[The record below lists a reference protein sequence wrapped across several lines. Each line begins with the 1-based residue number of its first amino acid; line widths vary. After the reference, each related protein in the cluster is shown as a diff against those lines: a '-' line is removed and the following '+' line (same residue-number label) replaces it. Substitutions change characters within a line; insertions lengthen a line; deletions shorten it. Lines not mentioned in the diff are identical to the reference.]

1 MQGSASEGGTGV
13 REPFSGGGWARFA
26 ATAGAVATAYLAM
39 RQLGSREAVSLDPTS
54 DANTSVTAG
63 ESGDTQRRWWAPK
76 GAWPF
81 GVRSQG
87 PNRTPETVKR
97 GGGRGSPARA
107 ALGASQEV
115 VMTTAPISN
124 KARRKADRDAARAAR
139 RVAAAVAAPPKPPK
153 PPRPARDSEVALL
166 TLHGHLS
173 KALAQ
178 IDGASIG
185 EEPEF
190 IHRLRTSS
198 RRARV
203 AARVWARPLGTTLG
217 AREVKRVGVALRTVG
232 RAAGP
237 VRDLDVW
244 VGSLPG
250 IAKREAPD
258 VDVAP
263 LVALA
268 EEHRQAA
275 LTDFRRMMDDP
286 EVAWLRHTFLP
297 RIAARCA
304 HLHETDE
311 SVRMT
316 LRASWKK
323 PTEEAIAYIER
334 MGVPLSGWAA
344 RRAEAIRNGVSA
356 IEAAQP
362 FVEEVFAHDV
372 RLIGK
377 RVRYTIEL
385 FQNCWDQPAATDAMA
400 AGVASYT
407 AIQESLGDWHDHIV
421 WHDRI
426 VEGAEILAVRNAE
439 ARASAPDGTTPEMID
454 IAPFLRLSAHIRQSK
469 ARTFDA
475 IAATWE
481 SRLAMSALARA
492 VGKATKS

>member
-1 MQGSASEGGTGV
+1 MATTKLSRKDRRRAAQAAKRDARNASA
-13 REPFSGGGWARFA
+13 PP
-26 ATAGAVATAYLAM
+26 
-39 RQLGSREAVSLDPTS
+39 PTS
-54 DANTSVTAG
+54 
-63 ESGDTQRRWWAPK
+63 
-76 GAWPF
+76 
-81 GVRSQG
+81 
-87 PNRTPETVKR
+87 TPPA
-97 GGGRGSPARA
+97 PAR
-107 ALGASQEV
+107 
-115 VMTTAPISN
+115 
-124 KARRKADRDAARAAR
+124 
-139 RVAAAVAAPPKPPK
+139 PPK
-153 PPRPARDSEVALL
+153 PPRPATEAETAIL

-178 IDGASIG
+178 IDGASLG
-185 EEPEF
+185 QEPEF

-203 AARVWARPLGTTLG
+203 AARVWARPLGTALG
-217 AREVKRVGVALRTVG
+217 AREVKRAGVALRTIG

-250 IAKREAPD
+250 IARREAPD

-263 LVALA
+263 LVALF

-275 LTDFRRMMDDP
+275 LVDFRRLIEDP
-286 EVAWLRHTFLP
+286 DVAWLRYTFLP
-297 RIAARCA
+297 RIAALCA

-311 SVRMT
+311 PIRMR
-316 LRASWKK
+316 LRAFWKA
-323 PTEEAIAYIER
+323 PTEEAIAAIEQ
-334 MGVPLSGWAA
+334 MGGPLSGWAE
-344 RRAEAIRNGVSA
+344 RRAEAIRNGAST

-385 FQNCWDQPAATDAMA
+385 FQNCWDQQGATDAMA

-407 AIQESLGDWHDHIV
+407 AIQEALGDWHDHIV

-426 VEGAEILAVRNAE
+426 VEGAEILAMRNAE
-439 ARASAPDGTTPEMID
+439 ALAGATDGAPPETVD
-454 IAPFLRLSAHIRQSK
+454 VAPFLRLSAHIRQSK

-481 SRLAMSALARA
+481 GRLKMTDLARA
-492 VGKATKS
+492 VRQATKK

>member
-1 MQGSASEGGTGV
+1 MATTKLSRKDRRRAAQAAKRDARNASA
-13 REPFSGGGWARFA
+13 PP
-26 ATAGAVATAYLAM
+26 
-39 RQLGSREAVSLDPTS
+39 PTS
-54 DANTSVTAG
+54 TPP
-63 ESGDTQRRWWAPK
+63 AP
-76 GAWPF
+76 
-81 GVRSQG
+81 VR
-87 PNRTPETVKR
+87 
-97 GGGRGSPARA
+97 
-107 ALGASQEV
+107 
-115 VMTTAPISN
+115 
-124 KARRKADRDAARAAR
+124 
-139 RVAAAVAAPPKPPK
+139 PPK
-153 PPRPARDSEVALL
+153 PPRPATESEAAIL

-178 IDGASIG
+178 IDGASLG
-185 EEPEF
+185 QEPEF

-203 AARVWARPLGTTLG
+203 AARVWARPLGTALG
-217 AREVKRVGVALRTVG
+217 AREVKRAGVALRTIG

-250 IAKREAPD
+250 IARREAPD

-263 LVALA
+263 LVALF

-275 LTDFRRMMDDP
+275 LVDFRRLIEDP
-286 EVAWLRHTFLP
+286 DVAWLRYTFLP
-297 RIAARCA
+297 RIAALCA

-311 SVRMT
+311 PIRMR
-316 LRASWKK
+316 LRAFWKA
-323 PTEEAIAYIER
+323 PTEEAIAAIEQ
-334 MGVPLSGWAA
+334 MGGPLSGWAV
-344 RRAEAIRNGVSA
+344 RRAEAIRNGAST

-385 FQNCWDQPAATDAMA
+385 FQNCWDQQGATDAMA

-407 AIQESLGDWHDHIV
+407 AIQEALGDWHDHIV

-426 VEGAEILAVRNAE
+426 VEGAEILAMRNAE
-439 ARASAPDGTTPEMID
+439 ALAGATDGAPPETVD
-454 IAPFLRLSAHIRQSK
+454 VAPFLRLSAHIRQSK

-481 SRLAMSALARA
+481 GRLKMTDLARA
-492 VGKATKS
+492 VRQATKK

>member
-1 MQGSASEGGTGV
+1 MATTKLSRKERRRAAQAAKRDARNASA
-13 REPFSGGGWARFA
+13 PP
-26 ATAGAVATAYLAM
+26 
-39 RQLGSREAVSLDPTS
+39 PTS
-54 DANTSVTAG
+54 
-63 ESGDTQRRWWAPK
+63 
-76 GAWPF
+76 
-81 GVRSQG
+81 
-87 PNRTPETVKR
+87 TPPA
-97 GGGRGSPARA
+97 PAR
-107 ALGASQEV
+107 
-115 VMTTAPISN
+115 
-124 KARRKADRDAARAAR
+124 
-139 RVAAAVAAPPKPPK
+139 PPK
-153 PPRPARDSEVALL
+153 PPRPATEAETAIL

-178 IDGASIG
+178 IDGASLG
-185 EEPEF
+185 QEPEF

-203 AARVWARPLGTTLG
+203 AARVWARPLGTALG
-217 AREVKRVGVALRTVG
+217 AREVKRAGVALRTIG

-250 IAKREAPD
+250 IARREAPD

-263 LVALA
+263 LVALF

-275 LTDFRRMMDDP
+275 LVDFRRLIEDP
-286 EVAWLRHTFLP
+286 DVTWLRYTFLP
-297 RIAARCA
+297 RIAALCA

-311 SVRMT
+311 PIRMR
-316 LRASWKK
+316 LRAFWKA
-323 PTEEAIAYIER
+323 PTEEAIAAIEQ
-334 MGVPLSGWAA
+334 MGGPLSGWAE
-344 RRAEAIRNGVSA
+344 RRAEAIRNGAST

-385 FQNCWDQPAATDAMA
+385 FQNCWDQQGATDAMA

-407 AIQESLGDWHDHIV
+407 AIQEALGDWHDHIV

-426 VEGAEILAVRNAE
+426 VEGAEILAMRNAE
-439 ARASAPDGTTPEMID
+439 ALAGATDGAPPETVD
-454 IAPFLRLSAHIRQSK
+454 VAPFLRLSAHIRQSK

-481 SRLAMSALARA
+481 GRLKMTDLARA
-492 VGKATKS
+492 VRQATKK

>member
-1 MQGSASEGGTGV
+1 MAMTKLSRKDRQRAERTLKRDARNASA
-13 REPFSGGGWARFA
+13 P
-26 ATAGAVATAYLAM
+26 
-39 RQLGSREAVSLDPTS
+39 PPPP
-54 DANTSVTAG
+54 
-63 ESGDTQRRWWAPK
+63 APP
-76 GAWPF
+76 A
-81 GVRSQG
+81 
-87 PNRTPETVKR
+87 
-97 GGGRGSPARA
+97 PAR
-107 ALGASQEV
+107 
-115 VMTTAPISN
+115 
-124 KARRKADRDAARAAR
+124 
-139 RVAAAVAAPPKPPK
+139 PPK
-153 PPRPARDSEVALL
+153 PPRPATEAEAAMLA
-166 TLHGHLS
+166 LHGHLS

-178 IDGASIG
+178 IEG
-185 EEPEF
+185 ESLGQEPEF

-203 AARVWARPLGTTLG
+203 AARVWARPLGTALG
-217 AREVKRVGVALRTVG
+217 AREVKRAGVALRTIG

-250 IAKREAPD
+250 LARREAPD

-263 LVALA
+263 LVALF
-268 EEHRQAA
+268 EEHRRAA
-275 LTDFRRMMDDP
+275 LVDFRRLIEDP

-311 SVRMT
+311 PIRMR
-316 LRASWKK
+316 LRAFWKA
-323 PTEEAIAYIER
+323 PTEEAIAYIEQ
-334 MGVPLSGWAA
+334 MGGPLSGWAA
-344 RRAEAIRNGVSA
+344 RRAEAIRNGASTV
-356 IEAAQP
+356 EAAQP

-385 FQNCWDQPAATDAMA
+385 FQNCWDQQGATDAMA

-407 AIQESLGDWHDHIV
+407 AIQEALGDWHDHLV

-426 VEGAEILAVRNAE
+426 VEGAEILAMRNAE
-439 ARASAPDGTTPEMID
+439 ALAGATDGVAPEAVD

-481 SRLAMSALARA
+481 GRLKMTDLARA
-492 VGKATKS
+492 VRQATKQ

>member
-1 MQGSASEGGTGV
+1 MATTKLSRKERRRAAQAAKRDARNASA
-13 REPFSGGGWARFA
+13 PP
-26 ATAGAVATAYLAM
+26 
-39 RQLGSREAVSLDPTS
+39 PTS
-54 DANTSVTAG
+54 
-63 ESGDTQRRWWAPK
+63 
-76 GAWPF
+76 
-81 GVRSQG
+81 
-87 PNRTPETVKR
+87 TPPA
-97 GGGRGSPARA
+97 PAR
-107 ALGASQEV
+107 
-115 VMTTAPISN
+115 
-124 KARRKADRDAARAAR
+124 
-139 RVAAAVAAPPKPPK
+139 PPK
-153 PPRPARDSEVALL
+153 PPRPATEAETAIL

-178 IDGASIG
+178 IDGASLG
-185 EEPEF
+185 QEPEF

-203 AARVWARPLGTTLG
+203 AARVWARPLGTALG
-217 AREVKRVGVALRTVG
+217 AREVKRAGVALRTIG

-250 IAKREAPD
+250 IAHREAPD

-263 LVALA
+263 LVALF

-275 LTDFRRMMDDP
+275 LVDFRRLIEDP
-286 EVAWLRHTFLP
+286 DVAWLRYTFLP
-297 RIAARCA
+297 RIAALCA

-311 SVRMT
+311 PIRMR
-316 LRASWKK
+316 LRAFWKA
-323 PTEEAIAYIER
+323 PTEEAITAIEQ
-334 MGVPLSGWAA
+334 MGGPLSGWAE
-344 RRAEAIRNGVSA
+344 RRAEAIRNGAST

-385 FQNCWDQPAATDAMA
+385 FQNCWDQQGATDAMA

-407 AIQESLGDWHDHIV
+407 AIQEALGDWHDHIV

-426 VEGAEILAVRNAE
+426 VEGAEILAMRNAE
-439 ARASAPDGTTPEMID
+439 ALAGATDGAPPETVD
-454 IAPFLRLSAHIRQSK
+454 VAPFLRLSAHIRQSK

-481 SRLAMSALARA
+481 GRLKMTDLARA
-492 VGKATKS
+492 VRQATKK

>member
-1 MQGSASEGGTGV
+1 MATTKLSRKERRRAAQAAKRDARNASA
-13 REPFSGGGWARFA
+13 PP
-26 ATAGAVATAYLAM
+26 
-39 RQLGSREAVSLDPTS
+39 PTS
-54 DANTSVTAG
+54 
-63 ESGDTQRRWWAPK
+63 
-76 GAWPF
+76 
-81 GVRSQG
+81 
-87 PNRTPETVKR
+87 TPPA
-97 GGGRGSPARA
+97 PAR
-107 ALGASQEV
+107 
-115 VMTTAPISN
+115 
-124 KARRKADRDAARAAR
+124 
-139 RVAAAVAAPPKPPK
+139 PPK
-153 PPRPARDSEVALL
+153 PPRPATEAETAIL

-178 IDGASIG
+178 FDGASLG
-185 EEPEF
+185 QEPEF

-203 AARVWARPLGTTLG
+203 AARVWARPLGTALG
-217 AREVKRVGVALRTVG
+217 AREVKRAGVALRTIG

-250 IAKREAPD
+250 IARREAPD

-263 LVALA
+263 LVALF

-275 LTDFRRMMDDP
+275 LVDFRRLIEDP
-286 EVAWLRHTFLP
+286 DVAWLRYTFLP
-297 RIAARCA
+297 RIAALCA

-311 SVRMT
+311 PIRMR
-316 LRASWKK
+316 LRAFWKA
-323 PTEEAIAYIER
+323 PTEEAIAAIEQ
-334 MGVPLSGWAA
+334 MGGPLSGWAE
-344 RRAEAIRNGVSA
+344 RRAEAIRNGAST

-385 FQNCWDQPAATDAMA
+385 FQNCWDQQGATDAMA

-407 AIQESLGDWHDHIV
+407 AIQEALGDWHDHIV

-426 VEGAEILAVRNAE
+426 VEGAEILAMRNAE
-439 ARASAPDGTTPEMID
+439 ALAGATDGAPPETVD
-454 IAPFLRLSAHIRQSK
+454 VAPFLRLSAHIRQSK

-481 SRLAMSALARA
+481 GRLKMTDLARA
-492 VGKATKS
+492 VRQATKK

>member
-1 MQGSASEGGTGV
+1 MATTKLSRKDRRRAAQAAKRDARNASA
-13 REPFSGGGWARFA
+13 PP
-26 ATAGAVATAYLAM
+26 
-39 RQLGSREAVSLDPTS
+39 PTS
-54 DANTSVTAG
+54 
-63 ESGDTQRRWWAPK
+63 
-76 GAWPF
+76 
-81 GVRSQG
+81 
-87 PNRTPETVKR
+87 TPPA
-97 GGGRGSPARA
+97 PAR
-107 ALGASQEV
+107 
-115 VMTTAPISN
+115 
-124 KARRKADRDAARAAR
+124 
-139 RVAAAVAAPPKPPK
+139 PPK
-153 PPRPARDSEVALL
+153 PPRPATESEAAIL

-178 IDGASIG
+178 IDGASLG
-185 EEPEF
+185 QEPEF

-203 AARVWARPLGTTLG
+203 AARVWARPLGTALG
-217 AREVKRVGVALRTVG
+217 AREVKRAGVALRTIG

-250 IAKREAPD
+250 IARREAPD

-263 LVALA
+263 LVALF

-275 LTDFRRMMDDP
+275 LVDFRRLIEDP
-286 EVAWLRHTFLP
+286 DVAWLRYTFLP
-297 RIAARCA
+297 RIAALCA

-311 SVRMT
+311 PIRMR
-316 LRASWKK
+316 LRAFWKA
-323 PTEEAIAYIER
+323 PTEEAIAAIEQ
-334 MGVPLSGWAA
+334 MGGPLSGWAE
-344 RRAEAIRNGVSA
+344 RRAEAIRNGAST

-372 RLIGK
+372 RLISK

-385 FQNCWDQPAATDAMA
+385 FQNCWNQQGATDAMA

-407 AIQESLGDWHDHIV
+407 AIQEALGDWHDHIV

-426 VEGAEILAVRNAE
+426 VEGAEILAMRNAE
-439 ARASAPDGTTPEMID
+439 ALAGATDGAPPETVD
-454 IAPFLRLSAHIRQSK
+454 VAPFLRLSAHIRQSK

-481 SRLAMSALARA
+481 GRLKMTDLARA
-492 VGKATKS
+492 VRQATKK

>member
-1 MQGSASEGGTGV
+1 MATTKLSRKDRRRAAQAAKRDARNASA
-13 REPFSGGGWARFA
+13 PP
-26 ATAGAVATAYLAM
+26 
-39 RQLGSREAVSLDPTS
+39 PTS
-54 DANTSVTAG
+54 
-63 ESGDTQRRWWAPK
+63 
-76 GAWPF
+76 
-81 GVRSQG
+81 
-87 PNRTPETVKR
+87 TPPA
-97 GGGRGSPARA
+97 PAR
-107 ALGASQEV
+107 
-115 VMTTAPISN
+115 
-124 KARRKADRDAARAAR
+124 
-139 RVAAAVAAPPKPPK
+139 PPK
-153 PPRPARDSEVALL
+153 PPRPATESEAAIL

-178 IDGASIG
+178 IDGASLG
-185 EEPEF
+185 QEPEF

-203 AARVWARPLGTTLG
+203 AARVWARPLGTALG
-217 AREVKRVGVALRTVG
+217 AREVKRAGVALRTIG

-250 IAKREAPD
+250 IARREAPD

-263 LVALA
+263 LVALF

-275 LTDFRRMMDDP
+275 LVDFRRLIEDP
-286 EVAWLRHTFLP
+286 DVAWLRYTFLP
-297 RIAARCA
+297 RIAALCA

-311 SVRMT
+311 PIRMR
-316 LRASWKK
+316 LRAFWKA
-323 PTEEAIAYIER
+323 PTEEAIAAIEQ
-334 MGVPLSGWAA
+334 MGGPLSGWAV
-344 RRAEAIRNGVSA
+344 RRAEAIRNGAST

-377 RVRYTIEL
+377 RVRYTMEL
-385 FQNCWDQPAATDAMA
+385 FQNCWDQQGATDAMA

-407 AIQESLGDWHDHIV
+407 AIQEALGDWHDHIV

-426 VEGAEILAVRNAE
+426 VEGAEILAMRNAE
-439 ARASAPDGTTPEMID
+439 ALAGATDGAPPETVD
-454 IAPFLRLSAHIRQSK
+454 VAPFLRLSAHIRQSK

-481 SRLAMSALARA
+481 GRLKMTDLARA
-492 VGKATKS
+492 VRQATKK

>member
-1 MQGSASEGGTGV
+1 MATTKLSRKERRRAAQAAKRDARNASA
-13 REPFSGGGWARFA
+13 PP
-26 ATAGAVATAYLAM
+26 
-39 RQLGSREAVSLDPTS
+39 PTS
-54 DANTSVTAG
+54 
-63 ESGDTQRRWWAPK
+63 
-76 GAWPF
+76 
-81 GVRSQG
+81 
-87 PNRTPETVKR
+87 TPPA
-97 GGGRGSPARA
+97 PAR
-107 ALGASQEV
+107 
-115 VMTTAPISN
+115 
-124 KARRKADRDAARAAR
+124 
-139 RVAAAVAAPPKPPK
+139 PPK
-153 PPRPARDSEVALL
+153 PPRPATEAETAIL

-178 IDGASIG
+178 IDGASLG
-185 EEPEF
+185 QEPEF

-203 AARVWARPLGTTLG
+203 AARVWARPLGTALG
-217 AREVKRVGVALRTVG
+217 AREVKRAGVALRTIG

-250 IAKREAPD
+250 IARREAPD

-263 LVALA
+263 LVALF

-275 LTDFRRMMDDP
+275 LVDFRRLIEDP
-286 EVAWLRHTFLP
+286 DVAWLRYTFLP
-297 RIAARCA
+297 RIAALCA

-311 SVRMT
+311 PIRMR
-316 LRASWKK
+316 LRAFWKA
-323 PTEEAIAYIER
+323 PTEEAIAAIEQ
-334 MGVPLSGWAA
+334 MGGPLSGWAE
-344 RRAEAIRNGVSA
+344 RRAEAIRNGAST

-385 FQNCWDQPAATDAMA
+385 FQNCWDQQGATDAMA

-407 AIQESLGDWHDHIV
+407 AIQEALGDWHDHIV

-426 VEGAEILAVRNAE
+426 VEGAEILAMRNAE
-439 ARASAPDGTTPEMID
+439 ALAGATDGAPPETVD
-454 IAPFLRLSAHIRQSK
+454 VAPFLRLSAHIRQSK

-481 SRLAMSALARA
+481 GRLKMTDLARA
-492 VGKATKS
+492 VRQATKK

>member
-1 MQGSASEGGTGV
+1 MATTKLSRKDRRRAAQAAKRDARNASA
-13 REPFSGGGWARFA
+13 PP
-26 ATAGAVATAYLAM
+26 
-39 RQLGSREAVSLDPTS
+39 PTS
-54 DANTSVTAG
+54 TPP
-63 ESGDTQRRWWAPK
+63 AP
-76 GAWPF
+76 
-81 GVRSQG
+81 VR
-87 PNRTPETVKR
+87 
-97 GGGRGSPARA
+97 
-107 ALGASQEV
+107 
-115 VMTTAPISN
+115 
-124 KARRKADRDAARAAR
+124 
-139 RVAAAVAAPPKPPK
+139 PPK
-153 PPRPARDSEVALL
+153 PPRPATESEAAIL

-178 IDGASIG
+178 IDGASLG
-185 EEPEF
+185 QEPEF

-203 AARVWARPLGTTLG
+203 AARVWARPLGTALG
-217 AREVKRVGVALRTVG
+217 AREVKRAGVALRTIG

-250 IAKREAPD
+250 IARREAPD

-263 LVALA
+263 LVALF

-275 LTDFRRMMDDP
+275 LVDFRRLIEDP
-286 EVAWLRHTFLP
+286 DVAWLRYTFLP
-297 RIAARCA
+297 RIAALCA

-311 SVRMT
+311 PIRMR
-316 LRASWKK
+316 LRAFWKA
-323 PTEEAIAYIER
+323 PTEEAIAAIEQ
-334 MGVPLSGWAA
+334 MGGPLSGWAE
-344 RRAEAIRNGVSA
+344 RRAEAIRNGAST

-385 FQNCWDQPAATDAMA
+385 FQNCWDQQGATDAMA

-407 AIQESLGDWHDHIV
+407 AIQEALGDWHDHIV

-426 VEGAEILAVRNAE
+426 VEGAEILAMRNAE
-439 ARASAPDGTTPEMID
+439 ALAGATDGAPPETVD
-454 IAPFLRLSAHIRQSK
+454 VAPFLRLSAHIRQSK

-481 SRLAMSALARA
+481 GRLKMTDLARA
-492 VGKATKS
+492 VRQATKK

>member
-1 MQGSASEGGTGV
+1 MATTKLSRKDRRRAAQAAKRDARNASA
-13 REPFSGGGWARFA
+13 PP
-26 ATAGAVATAYLAM
+26 
-39 RQLGSREAVSLDPTS
+39 PTS
-54 DANTSVTAG
+54 
-63 ESGDTQRRWWAPK
+63 
-76 GAWPF
+76 
-81 GVRSQG
+81 
-87 PNRTPETVKR
+87 TPPA
-97 GGGRGSPARA
+97 PAR
-107 ALGASQEV
+107 
-115 VMTTAPISN
+115 
-124 KARRKADRDAARAAR
+124 
-139 RVAAAVAAPPKPPK
+139 PPK
-153 PPRPARDSEVALL
+153 PPRPATEAETAIL

-178 IDGASIG
+178 IDGASLG
-185 EEPEF
+185 QEPEF

-203 AARVWARPLGTTLG
+203 AARVWARPLGTALG
-217 AREVKRVGVALRTVG
+217 AREVKRAGVALRTIG

-250 IAKREAPD
+250 IARREAPD

-263 LVALA
+263 LVALF

-275 LTDFRRMMDDP
+275 LVDFRRLIEDP
-286 EVAWLRHTFLP
+286 DVAWLRYTFLP
-297 RIAARCA
+297 RIAALCA

-311 SVRMT
+311 PIRMR
-316 LRASWKK
+316 LRAFWKA
-323 PTEEAIAYIER
+323 PTEEAIAAIEQ
-334 MGVPLSGWAA
+334 MGGPLSGWAV
-344 RRAEAIRNGVSA
+344 RRAEAIRNGAST

-385 FQNCWDQPAATDAMA
+385 FQNCWDQQGATDAMA

-407 AIQESLGDWHDHIV
+407 AIQEALGDWHDHIV

-426 VEGAEILAVRNAE
+426 VEGAEILAMRNAE
-439 ARASAPDGTTPEMID
+439 ALAGATDGAPPETVD
-454 IAPFLRLSAHIRQSK
+454 VAPFLRLSAHIRQSK

-481 SRLAMSALARA
+481 GRLKMTDLARA
-492 VGKATKS
+492 VRQATKK

>member
-1 MQGSASEGGTGV
+1 MATTKLSRKDRRRAAQAAKRDARNASA
-13 REPFSGGGWARFA
+13 PP
-26 ATAGAVATAYLAM
+26 
-39 RQLGSREAVSLDPTS
+39 PTS
-54 DANTSVTAG
+54 
-63 ESGDTQRRWWAPK
+63 
-76 GAWPF
+76 
-81 GVRSQG
+81 
-87 PNRTPETVKR
+87 TPPA
-97 GGGRGSPARA
+97 PAR
-107 ALGASQEV
+107 
-115 VMTTAPISN
+115 
-124 KARRKADRDAARAAR
+124 
-139 RVAAAVAAPPKPPK
+139 PPK
-153 PPRPARDSEVALL
+153 PPRPATEAETAIL

-178 IDGASIG
+178 FDGASLG
-185 EEPEF
+185 QEPEF

-203 AARVWARPLGTTLG
+203 AARVWARPLGTALG
-217 AREVKRVGVALRTVG
+217 AREVKRAGVALRTIG

-250 IAKREAPD
+250 IARREAPD

-263 LVALA
+263 LVALF

-275 LTDFRRMMDDP
+275 LVDFRRLIEDP
-286 EVAWLRHTFLP
+286 DVAWLRYTFLP
-297 RIAARCA
+297 RIAALCA

-311 SVRMT
+311 PIRMR
-316 LRASWKK
+316 LRAFWKA
-323 PTEEAIAYIER
+323 PTEEAIAAIEQ
-334 MGVPLSGWAA
+334 MGGPLSGWAE
-344 RRAEAIRNGVSA
+344 RRAEAIRNGAST

-385 FQNCWDQPAATDAMA
+385 FQNCWDQQGATDAMA

-407 AIQESLGDWHDHIV
+407 AIQEALGDWHDHIV

-426 VEGAEILAVRNAE
+426 VEGAEILAMRNAE
-439 ARASAPDGTTPEMID
+439 ALAGATDGAPPETVD
-454 IAPFLRLSAHIRQSK
+454 VAPFLRLSAHIRQSK

-481 SRLAMSALARA
+481 GRLKMTDLARA
-492 VGKATKS
+492 VRQATKK

>member
-1 MQGSASEGGTGV
+1 MATTKLSRKDRRRAAQAAKRDARNASA
-13 REPFSGGGWARFA
+13 PP
-26 ATAGAVATAYLAM
+26 
-39 RQLGSREAVSLDPTS
+39 PTS
-54 DANTSVTAG
+54 TPP
-63 ESGDTQRRWWAPK
+63 AP
-76 GAWPF
+76 
-81 GVRSQG
+81 VR
-87 PNRTPETVKR
+87 
-97 GGGRGSPARA
+97 
-107 ALGASQEV
+107 
-115 VMTTAPISN
+115 
-124 KARRKADRDAARAAR
+124 
-139 RVAAAVAAPPKPPK
+139 PPK
-153 PPRPARDSEVALL
+153 PPRPATESEAAIL

-178 IDGASIG
+178 FDGASLG
-185 EEPEF
+185 QEPEF

-203 AARVWARPLGTTLG
+203 AARVWARPLGTALG
-217 AREVKRVGVALRTVG
+217 AREVKRAGVALRTIG

-250 IAKREAPD
+250 IARREAPD

-263 LVALA
+263 LVALF

-275 LTDFRRMMDDP
+275 LVDFRRLIEDP
-286 EVAWLRHTFLP
+286 DVAWLRYTFLP
-297 RIAARCA
+297 RIAALCA

-311 SVRMT
+311 PIRMR
-316 LRASWKK
+316 LRAFWKA
-323 PTEEAIAYIER
+323 PTEEAIAAIEQ
-334 MGVPLSGWAA
+334 MGGPLSGWAV
-344 RRAEAIRNGVSA
+344 RRAEAIRNGAST

-385 FQNCWDQPAATDAMA
+385 FQNCWDQQGATDAMA

-407 AIQESLGDWHDHIV
+407 AIQEALGDWHDHIV

-426 VEGAEILAVRNAE
+426 VEGAEILAMRNAE
-439 ARASAPDGTTPEMID
+439 ALAGATDGAPPETVD
-454 IAPFLRLSAHIRQSK
+454 VAPFLRLSAHIRQSK

-481 SRLAMSALARA
+481 GRLKMTDLARA
-492 VGKATKS
+492 VRQATKK

>member
-1 MQGSASEGGTGV
+1 M
-13 REPFSGGGWARFA
+13 
-26 ATAGAVATAYLAM
+26 
-39 RQLGSREAVSLDPTS
+39 
-54 DANTSVTAG
+54 
-63 ESGDTQRRWWAPK
+63 
-76 GAWPF
+76 
-81 GVRSQG
+81 
-87 PNRTPETVKR
+87 
-97 GGGRGSPARA
+97 
-107 ALGASQEV
+107 
-115 VMTTAPISN
+115 
-124 KARRKADRDAARAAR
+124 
-139 RVAAAVAAPPKPPK
+139 
-153 PPRPARDSEVALL
+153 L

-178 IDGASIG
+178 IDGASLG
-185 EEPEF
+185 QETEF

-203 AARVWARPLGTTLG
+203 AARVWARPLGTALG
-217 AREVKRVGVALRTVG
+217 AREVKRAGIALRTIG

-244 VGSLPG
+244 IGSLPG

-258 VDVAP
+258 VDVTP
-263 LVALA
+263 LVALS

-275 LTDFRRMMDDP
+275 LVDFRRLMDDP

-311 SVRMT
+311 PVRMT
-316 LRASWKK
+316 LRAFWQR
-323 PTEEAIAYIER
+323 PTEEAIAYIEQ

-344 RRAEAIRNGVSA
+344 RRAEAIRNGA
-356 IEAAQP
+356 TTIEAAQP

-385 FQNCWDQPAATDAMA
+385 FQNCWDQQEATDAMA

-439 ARASAPDGTTPEMID
+439 AQASASDGSTPETVD

-481 SRLAMSALARA
+481 SRLSMPSLARA
-492 VGKATKS
+492 VRRATKKGPPAS

>member
-1 MQGSASEGGTGV
+1 MATTKLSRKERRRAAQAAKRDARNASA
-13 REPFSGGGWARFA
+13 PP
-26 ATAGAVATAYLAM
+26 
-39 RQLGSREAVSLDPTS
+39 PTS
-54 DANTSVTAG
+54 
-63 ESGDTQRRWWAPK
+63 
-76 GAWPF
+76 
-81 GVRSQG
+81 
-87 PNRTPETVKR
+87 TPPA
-97 GGGRGSPARA
+97 PAR
-107 ALGASQEV
+107 
-115 VMTTAPISN
+115 
-124 KARRKADRDAARAAR
+124 
-139 RVAAAVAAPPKPPK
+139 PPK
-153 PPRPARDSEVALL
+153 PPRPATESEAAIL

-178 IDGASIG
+178 IDGASLG
-185 EEPEF
+185 QEPEF

-203 AARVWARPLGTTLG
+203 AARVWARPLGTALG
-217 AREVKRVGVALRTVG
+217 AREVKRAGVALRTIG

-250 IAKREAPD
+250 IARREAPD

-263 LVALA
+263 LVALF

-275 LTDFRRMMDDP
+275 LVDFRRLIEDP
-286 EVAWLRHTFLP
+286 DVAWLRYTFLP
-297 RIAARCA
+297 RIAALCA

-311 SVRMT
+311 PIRMR
-316 LRASWKK
+316 LRAFWKA
-323 PTEEAIAYIER
+323 PTEEAIAAIEQ
-334 MGVPLSGWAA
+334 MGGPLSGWAE
-344 RRAEAIRNGVSA
+344 RRAEAIRNGAST

-385 FQNCWDQPAATDAMA
+385 FQNCWDQQGATDAMA

-407 AIQESLGDWHDHIV
+407 AIQEALGDWHDHIV

-426 VEGAEILAVRNAE
+426 VEGAEILAMRNAE
-439 ARASAPDGTTPEMID
+439 ALAGATDGAPPETVD
-454 IAPFLRLSAHIRQSK
+454 VAPFLRLSAHIRQSK

-481 SRLAMSALARA
+481 GRLKMTDLARA
-492 VGKATKS
+492 VRQATKK

>member
-1 MQGSASEGGTGV
+1 MATTKLSRKDRRRAAQAAKRDARNASA
-13 REPFSGGGWARFA
+13 PP
-26 ATAGAVATAYLAM
+26 
-39 RQLGSREAVSLDPTS
+39 PTS
-54 DANTSVTAG
+54 
-63 ESGDTQRRWWAPK
+63 
-76 GAWPF
+76 
-81 GVRSQG
+81 
-87 PNRTPETVKR
+87 TPPA
-97 GGGRGSPARA
+97 PAR
-107 ALGASQEV
+107 
-115 VMTTAPISN
+115 
-124 KARRKADRDAARAAR
+124 
-139 RVAAAVAAPPKPPK
+139 PPK
-153 PPRPARDSEVALL
+153 PPRPATESEAAIL

-178 IDGASIG
+178 IDGASLG
-185 EEPEF
+185 QEPEF

-203 AARVWARPLGTTLG
+203 AARVWARPLGTALG
-217 AREVKRVGVALRTVG
+217 AREVKRAGVALRTIG

-250 IAKREAPD
+250 IARREAPD

-263 LVALA
+263 LVALF

-275 LTDFRRMMDDP
+275 LVDFRRLIEDP
-286 EVAWLRHTFLP
+286 DVAWLRYTFLP
-297 RIAARCA
+297 RIAALCA

-311 SVRMT
+311 PIRMR
-316 LRASWKK
+316 LRAFWKA
-323 PTEEAIAYIER
+323 PTEEAIAAIEQ
-334 MGVPLSGWAA
+334 MGGPLSGWAV
-344 RRAEAIRNGVSA
+344 RRAEAIRNGAST

-385 FQNCWDQPAATDAMA
+385 FQNCWDQQGATDAMA

-407 AIQESLGDWHDHIV
+407 AIQEALGDWHDHIV

-426 VEGAEILAVRNAE
+426 VEGAEILAMRNAE
-439 ARASAPDGTTPEMID
+439 ALAGATDGAPPETVD
-454 IAPFLRLSAHIRQSK
+454 VAPFLRLSAHIRQSK

-481 SRLAMSALARA
+481 GRLKMTDLARA
-492 VGKATKS
+492 VRQATKK

>member
-1 MQGSASEGGTGV
+1 MATTQLSRKDRRRAAQAAKRDARNASA
-13 REPFSGGGWARFA
+13 PP
-26 ATAGAVATAYLAM
+26 
-39 RQLGSREAVSLDPTS
+39 PTS
-54 DANTSVTAG
+54 TPP
-63 ESGDTQRRWWAPK
+63 AP
-76 GAWPF
+76 
-81 GVRSQG
+81 VR
-87 PNRTPETVKR
+87 
-97 GGGRGSPARA
+97 
-107 ALGASQEV
+107 
-115 VMTTAPISN
+115 
-124 KARRKADRDAARAAR
+124 
-139 RVAAAVAAPPKPPK
+139 PPK
-153 PPRPARDSEVALL
+153 PPRPATESEAAIL

-178 IDGASIG
+178 IDGASLG
-185 EEPEF
+185 QEPEF

-203 AARVWARPLGTTLG
+203 AARVWARPLGTALG
-217 AREVKRVGVALRTVG
+217 AREVKRAGVALRTIG

-250 IAKREAPD
+250 IARREAPD

-263 LVALA
+263 LVALF

-275 LTDFRRMMDDP
+275 LVDFRRLIEDP
-286 EVAWLRHTFLP
+286 DVAWLRYTFLP
-297 RIAARCA
+297 RIAALCA

-311 SVRMT
+311 PIRMR
-316 LRASWKK
+316 LRAFWKA
-323 PTEEAIAYIER
+323 PTEEAIAAIEQ
-334 MGVPLSGWAA
+334 MGGPLSGWAV
-344 RRAEAIRNGVSA
+344 RRAEAIRNGAST

-385 FQNCWDQPAATDAMA
+385 FQNCWDQQGATDAMA

-407 AIQESLGDWHDHIV
+407 AIQEALGDWHDHIV

-426 VEGAEILAVRNAE
+426 VEGAEILAMRNAE
-439 ARASAPDGTTPEMID
+439 ALAGATDGAPPETVD
-454 IAPFLRLSAHIRQSK
+454 VAPFLRLSAHIRQSK

-481 SRLAMSALARA
+481 GRLKMTDLARA
-492 VGKATKS
+492 VRQATKK